1 MMTSLSARLLTA
13 APLALLVSG
22 LLLAP
27 LSASAKNSV
36 SRGHGVK
43 CTWVLVKSV
52 NGVNTYKQVCR
63 KGP

>member
-1 MMTSLSARLLTA
+1 MMTTPSARFLTA
-13 APLALLVSG
+13 ATLAALVSG

-27 LSASAKNSV
+27 LSAAAKNST
-36 SRGHGVK
+36 SLGHGVK